1 MSESQNIEWKETWR
15 DEYLKWVCGFAN
27 AQGGGLEIG
36 KNDRGEVVEVKNILR
51 LLEEIPNKAQS
62 LLGIVSALWLRFPF
76 SAAYQAADSATTP
89 KTTQEQEKTREKIL
103 TLIFANPSITT
114 AELANQLEITAKGIE
129 WQISKLKRM
138 GVLER
143 IGPAR
148 GGHWK
153 IVETEE

>member
-27 AQGGGLEIG
+27 AQGGDG
-36 KNDRGEVVEVKNILR
+36 
-51 LLEEIPNKAQS
+51 
-62 LLGIVSALWLRFPF
+62 LWLRFPF
-76 SAAYQAADSATTP
+76 SAAYQVPDSPGRSATTLKTTL
-89 KTTQEQEKTREKIL
+89 KTTQEQEKTREKTREKIL
-103 TLIFANPSITT
+103 TLIAANPSITT
-114 AELANQLEITAKGIE
+114 AELADQLEITAKGIE
-129 WQISKLKRM
+129 WQISKLKKM

-153 IVETEE
+153 VVETKDE